1 MRGWNP
7 DRELTTKLQR
17 CLPAQAGD
25 GFVVHSIFFCA
36 VTKELRQVFL
46 RKTLHADQQPTRCTP
61 VALPF
66 LNYIV
71 DIHYYLALAE
81 PIRTPLAALQVY
93 LPMLGSSL
101 LFGRMFQRSE
111 KSSYDLGMNILGALF
126 GGMLEYVS
134 LIVGVQAVYLLALIL
149 FLAVIPAYRRVDLRA
164 AS

>member
-1 MRGWNP
+1 MTGSSTRLTNSMRG
-7 DRELTTKLQR
+7 
-17 CLPAQAGD
+17 
-25 GFVVHSIFFCA
+25 
-36 VTKELRQVFL
+36 
-46 RKTLHADQQPTRCTP
+46 
-61 VALPF
+61 
-66 LNYIV
+66 
-71 DIHYYLALAE
+71 
-81 PIRTPLAALQVY
+81 PLAALQVY
-93 LPMLGSSL
+93 LPMLVSSL